1 MMKKRLKLLCLV
13 VSVITGG
20 WLALYGI
27 LTVLAKHASN
37 AVLSQSEAASIGIIG
52 GADGPTAMMITT
64 TAGPDWDLILTGGL
78 FAISLAGY
86 SLLRNRK
93 TK

>member
-37 AVLSQSEAASIGIIG
+37 AVLSQSEGQDRYGHSTVCAEGVEYRQVW
-52 GADGPTAMMITT
+52 T
-64 TAGPDWDLILTGGL
+64 
-78 FAISLAGY
+78 
-86 SLLRNRK
+86 
-93 TK
+93 